1 MREKILFL
9 TTAHKYNDDRI
20 FYHQAK
26 ELLKEGF
33 QVKICSL
40 SSEFVGNIEG
50 IEIESYSI
58 LNHTAKEKIKVFQTI
73 NDAYQPDCII
83 CSEPLAVIASKRYV
97 KKNKASV
104 LYDITEWYPSMRMV
118 REFPFILKIFHG
130 LKFLLIQLYAGFLS
144 THFIFGEKTK
154 VFPLGFFFPLKK
166 KIILPYYPDEGYIHE
181 NIKTLE
187 PNKIKLCYT
196 GVFSKEKGIENFFE
210 VADCL
215 QQKQPHLQVSILLIG
230 GTRKQED
237 EVLFQNLLSKYNF
250 QDTEIIK
257 TVSFEEF
264 TKAYSEADICFDLRE
279 INYENHHCLPIKI
292 FYYAASGKPVIY
304 SNLKATRKYVD
315 VSDFGYLVNPKDA
328 DYISNLI
335 IKYFENPSLYHQHS
349 LSAQKKFKEKYN
361 WNLIKN
367 TFTNFIHQSIR
378 DEK

>member
-58 LNHTAKEKIKVFQTI
+58 LDHTAKEKIKVFQTI

-97 KKNKASV
+97 KQNKASV

-118 REFPFILKIFHG
+118 REFSFILKIFHG

-166 KIILPYYPDEGYIHE
+166 KIILPYYPDERYIHE

-335 IKYFENPSLYHQHS
+335 IKYIENPNLHHQHS
-349 LSAQKKFKEKYN
+349 LSAHKKFKEKYN

-367 TFTNFIHQSIR
+367 TFTNFIHQSI
-378 DEK
+378 

>member
-58 LNHTAKEKIKVFQTI
+58 LDHTAKEKIKVFQTI

-118 REFPFILKIFHG
+118 LEFPFILKIFHG

-196 GVFSKEKGIENFFE
+196 GVFSKEKGIESFLE

-335 IKYFENPSLYHQHS
+335 IKYIENPNLHHQHS
-349 LSAQKKFKEKYN
+349 LSAHKKFKEKYN

-367 TFTNFIHQSIR
+367 TFTNFIHQSI
-378 DEK
+378 